1 MNRREQITLN
11 ELNEM
16 SVRMKCLILCT
27 IGAQWTFVFKAQ
39 SYSLTQLAQDGL
51 LNQTD
56 ARLLYELG
64 ERVRTLLHSYFRS
77 PSELFVS
84 FTHLVCRS
92 AIAGTCPYITWRAG
106 RVCEPEWVSFL
117 PAFR

>member
-1 MNRREQITLN
+1 M
-11 ELNEM
+11 
-16 SVRMKCLILCT
+16 
-27 IGAQWTFVFKAQ
+27 
-39 SYSLTQLAQDGL
+39 QLAQDGL

-64 ERVRTLLHSYFRS
+64 ERVRTLLQSYFRS

-92 AIAGTCPYITWRAG
+92 AVAGTSGTAIKDIQTYLLF
-106 RVCEPEWVSFL
+106 CEPEWFKFLCFQATRRGDWTCPILSTWTTVS
-117 PAFR
+117 

>member
-1 MNRREQITLN
+1 
-11 ELNEM
+11 M
-16 SVRMKCLILCT
+16 SYGFGWL
-27 IGAQWTFVFKAQ
+27 VFKARF
-39 SYSLTQLAQDGL
+39 SSPTQLAQDGL

-64 ERVRTLLHSYFRS
+64 ERVRSLLHSYFRS

-92 AIAGTCPYITWRAG
+92 AIAGTCPSVGWRVG
-106 RVCEPEWVSFL
+106 RLCQPEWVSFS
-117 PAFR
+117 PAVR